1 MLSTLM
7 YPSHSVKTRQIVMRQ
22 AGEILLQII
31 MHLNEID
38 FQIELEPSTM
48 RKLLEEQNLLIK
60 RKSPRKKSFLIS

>member
-31 MHLNEID
+31 MHLSEID